1 MFLKGEI
8 AHDRFDRYPQLLRNV
23 EVCRNSVID
32 PTFITD
38 ISQEANRKLMGQGRV
53 LIRAS
58 GTEPLMRVLVEAK
71 DPKLMEDISKDLVDQ
86 IQMKC
91 C

>member
-1 MFLKGEI
+1 
-8 AHDRFDRYPQLLRNV
+8 
-23 EVCRNSVID
+23 
-32 PTFITD
+32 
-38 ISQEANRKLMGQGRV
+38 MGQGRV